1 MLYRKIVFTAASLM
15 SLTLALSLSG
25 CSSAPSGPT
34 KTDIA
39 KVLAQ
44 YSMLSSDRFV
54 TKADY
59 ANIKKFYMKQNPY
72 MHIQECKKT
81 GISTWTCSFYF
92 KFPQGHGP
100 QGRASMEMHH
110 FGHKWTYVSGSYKPM
125 GLDD

>member
-1 MLYRKIVFTAASLM
+1 MSYRKTVFTAASLM

-25 CSSAPSGPT
+25 CSSSPSGPT

-39 KVLAQ
+39 KGLAQ
-44 YSMLSSDRFV
+44 YMMDLRGVYSPTL
-54 TKADY
+54 Y
-59 ANIKKFYMKQNPY
+59 AQQKKFYMKQNPY

-92 KFPQGHGP
+92 KFPKGHGP

-110 FGHKWTYVSGSYKPM
+110 FGHKWTYVSGSYKSM